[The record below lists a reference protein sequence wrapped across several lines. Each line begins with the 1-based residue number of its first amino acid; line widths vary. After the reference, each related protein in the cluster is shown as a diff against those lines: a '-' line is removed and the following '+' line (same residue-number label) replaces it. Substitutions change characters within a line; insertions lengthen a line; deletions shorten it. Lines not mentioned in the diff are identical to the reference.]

1 MGRELLQLIYVS
13 ALVKGNESELG
24 AILEASV
31 RNNTRDG
38 LTGML
43 LYSGG
48 NFMQVLEGEKRMV
61 QATFNRISRDP
72 RHNNIIMLS
81 KEAITER
88 EFAKWSMGFKQ
99 LGEADVQRF
108 PEHAPWFRFGF
119 NADAIRAAPGAAL
132 DLLKM
137 FASGMA

>member
-1 MGRELLQLIYVS
+1 MAGELLQLIYVS

-38 LTGML
+38 ITGML
-43 LYSGG
+43 LYAGG
-48 NFMQVLEGEKRMV
+48 NFMQVLEGRTRMV

-72 RHNNIIMLS
+72 RHNNIIVLA
-81 KEAITER
+81 KEAIVER

-99 LGEADVQRF
+99 LGEAEAQKF
-108 PEHAPWFRFGF
+108 PDQAPWFRFGF
-119 NADAIRAAPGAAL
+119 NADAIKASPGAAL

-137 FASGMA
+137 FANGMV